1 MPEIGTFEVLHEDAH
16 SKARLGRLWTAHGPI
31 DTPVFMPVG
40 TQATVKAMAP
50 WELEALDCQVLLG
63 NTYHLNV
70 RPGMTVMEEF
80 GGLHRF
86 MDWDR
91 AILTDS
97 GGYQVF
103 SLTKLRKMTQDGVWF
118 RSHVD
123 GSKMFMGPKESM
135 NIQRILGSDIAMVF
149 DECPPCPCTP
159 EYACQAVDRT
169 LSWAAQCAEQPR
181 APGQL
186 VFGIV
191 QGGVYPDLR
200 ERCAKGLLALDA
212 FDGYA
217 IGGVSVGEPEDLI
230 MPGVQM
236 TVDFLPRERP
246 RYLMGVGQFWQMS
259 ESVAAGVDMFDCVM
273 PTRLARHGTVFT
285 REGRYSVRAAAHRLD
300 DRPIEEGCTCPACQ
314 RFSRGYIRHLLNVG
328 EMLGIRLA
336 TLHNMHAYFEF
347 IGRMRDSIRQD
358 EFEAF
363 RAETARVYGPA
374 PAEPMAAEV
383 AVRTENERGQ
393 SAEEKTE

>member
-1 MPEIGTFEVLHEDAH
+1 MPEIGTFEVLHEDPH

-40 TQATVKAMAP
+40 TQATVKSMAP
-50 WELEALDCQVLLG
+50 WELESLDCQVLLG

-70 RPGMTVMEEF
+70 RPGMETMEAL

-103 SLTKLRKMTQDGVWF
+103 SLTKLRKMTQEGVWF
-118 RSHVD
+118 QSHVD
-123 GSKMFMGPKESM
+123 GTKMFMGPKESM
-135 NIQRILGSDIAMVF
+135 GIQRILGSDIAMVF

-169 LSWAAQCAEQPR
+169 LSWAANCAEQPR

-230 MPGVQM
+230 MPGVRM

-259 ESVAAGVDMFDCVM
+259 ESVACGVDMFDCVM

-285 REGRYSVRAAAHRLD
+285 REGRYSVRAAAHRMD
-300 DRPIEEGCTCPACQ
+300 DRPMEDGCTCPACQ

-328 EMLGIRLA
+328 EMLGIRL
-336 TLHNMHAYFEF
+336 TVLHNMHAYFEF
-347 IGRMRDSIRQD
+347 IGRMRESIRD
-358 EFEAF
+358 GSFEAF
-363 RAETARVYGPA
+363 RAETARVYGPTPTEPAAA
-374 PAEPMAAEV
+374 PEA
-383 AVRTENERGQ
+383 
-393 SAEEKTE
+393 

>member
-1 MPEIGTFEVLHEDAH
+1 MPLFMSEIGTFEILREDSG
-16 SKARLGRLWTAHGPI
+16 SKARLGRLWTGHGPV

-40 TQATVKAMAP
+40 TQATVKSMAP
-50 WELEALDCQVLLG
+50 WELEALNCEILLG

-70 RPGMTVMEEF
+70 RPGMDVIEKA

-86 MDWDR
+86 QDWKR

-103 SLTKLRKMTQDGVWF
+103 SLTHLRQMTPDGVWF
-118 RSHVD
+118 QSHVD
-123 GSKMFMGPKESM
+123 GTKMFMGPKESM
-135 NIQRILGSDIAMVF
+135 AIQRTLASDIAMAF

-169 LSWAAQCAEQPR
+169 LSWAAKCAQQPR
-181 APGQL
+181 AAGQL

-200 ERCAKGLLALDA
+200 ERCAKGLLALGA

-230 MPGVQM
+230 MPGVRM
-236 TVDFLPRERP
+236 TADLLPRERP
-246 RYLMGVGQFWQMS
+246 RYLMGVGQFWQMA
-259 ESVAAGVDMFDCVM
+259 ESVALGVDMFDCVM

-285 REGRYSVRAAAHRLD
+285 RAGRYSVRAAFNRLD
-300 DRPIEEGCTCPACQ
+300 DRPLEEGCTCPACR
-314 RFSRGYIRHLLNVG
+314 RFSRSYVRHLLNVG
-328 EMLGIRLA
+328 EILGVRLTA
-336 TLHNMHAYFEF
+336 LHNMQCYFDF
-347 IGRMRDSIRQD
+347 IARMRQSLR
-358 EFEAF
+358 EGTFEAF
-363 RAETARVYGPA
+363 RAETAQAYGPH
-374 PAEPMAAEV
+374 AAGPG
-383 AVRTENERGQ
+383 AAAG
-393 SAEEKTE
+393 A

>member
-1 MPEIGTFEVLHEDAH
+1 MPEIGAFEVLHEDPG
-16 SKARLGRLWTAHGPI
+16 SKARLGRLWTAHGPV

-40 TQATVKAMAP
+40 TQATVKSMAP
-50 WELEALDCQVLLG
+50 WELESLNCEILLG

-70 RPGMTVMEEF
+70 RPGMDVMEKF

-86 MDWDR
+86 QDWKR

-103 SLTKLRKMTQDGVWF
+103 SLTKLRQMTPDGVWF
-118 RSHVD
+118 QSHVD
-123 GSKMFMGPKESM
+123 GTKMFMGPKESM
-135 NIQRILGSDIAMVF
+135 AIQKTLGSDIAMAF

-169 LSWAAQCAEQPR
+169 LSWAAKCAQQPR
-181 APGQL
+181 SEGQL

-191 QGGVYPDLR
+191 QGGVYPGLR
-200 ERCAKGLLALDA
+200 ERCAKGLLALGA

-230 MPGVQM
+230 MPGVRM

-259 ESVAAGVDMFDCVM
+259 ESVASGVDMFDCVM

-285 REGRYSVRAAAHRLD
+285 RNGRYSVRAAVNRLD
-300 DRPIEEGCTCPACQ
+300 DRPLEEGCACAACR
-314 RFSRGYIRHLLNVG
+314 RFSRGYVRHLLNVG
-328 EMLGIRLA
+328 EILGIRLTA
-336 TLHNMHAYFEF
+336 LHNMQAYFDF
-347 IGRMRDSIRQD
+347 IARMRQSLRDGT
-358 EFEAF
+358 FEAF

-374 PAEPMAAEV
+374 AAGPG
-383 AVRTENERGQ
+383 AAAG
-393 SAEEKTE
+393 A

>member
-1 MPEIGTFEVLHEDAH
+1 
-16 SKARLGRLWTAHGPI
+16 
-31 DTPVFMPVG
+31 MPVG
-40 TQATVKAMAP
+40 TQATVKSMAP
-50 WELEALDCQVLLG
+50 WELEDLNCQILLG

-70 RPGMTVMEEF
+70 RPGMEVMEKF

-86 MDWDR
+86 SDWKR

-103 SLTKLRKMTQDGVWF
+103 SLTKLRQMTPDGVWF
-118 RSHVD
+118 QSHVD
-123 GSKMFMGPKESM
+123 GTKMFMGPKESM
-135 NIQRILGSDIAMVF
+135 AIQKTLGSDIAMVF

-169 LSWAAQCAEQPR
+169 LSWAAKCAQQPR
-181 APGQL
+181 ATGQL

-200 ERCAKGLLALDA
+200 ERCAKGLLELGA

-230 MPGVQM
+230 MPGVRM

-259 ESVAAGVDMFDCVM
+259 ESVACGVDMFDCVM
-273 PTRLARHGTVFT
+273 PTRNGRNAMIFTAEGMINMRNAKWSTDFSPVDPNGHCFVDTQYSRAYLHHLFKAKELLAMQIASIHNLAFYLWLV
-285 REGRYSVRAAAHRLD
+285 REARQQILADNFASWKKEMVERL
-300 DRPIEEGCTCPACQ
+300 
-314 RFSRGYIRHLLNVG
+314 SR
-328 EMLGIRLA
+328 RL
-336 TLHNMHAYFEF
+336 
-347 IGRMRDSIRQD
+347 
-358 EFEAF
+358 
-363 RAETARVYGPA
+363 
-374 PAEPMAAEV
+374 
-383 AVRTENERGQ
+383 
-393 SAEEKTE
+393 